1 MEKLKYFQ
9 VYSDSKK
16 DAINLLVDKIWIHN
30 NRVHFRIM
38 KNLCS
43 KHKLRKEK
51 EPFVYS
57 IDINSLFSIRCKLYF

>member
-16 DAINLLVDKIWIHN
+16 ITINILVDKIWIQN
-30 NRVHFRIM
+30 NRIYFRIM

-43 KHKLRKEK
+43 RLQLKKEK
-51 EPFVYS
+51 EPHIYS
-57 IDINSLFSIRCKLYF
+57 IDMHDLFSIRCKLYF

>member
-9 VYSDSKK
+9 VYSESRKNT
-16 DAINLLVDKIWIHN
+16 INLLVDKIWIHN
-30 NRVHFRIM
+30 DRVYFRIM

-43 KHKLRKEK
+43 MQHLRKEK
-51 EPFVYS
+51 EPSVYS